1 MTYFQP
7 KKEQAKAGRQASVA
21 GEAVDVAATAGEA
34 DVAGEAVDVAATAGD
49 ADVAGE
55 SPEGVAPGAT
65 EGAAPKAA
73 EGAGPTAAEVAPDE
87 LSRAVAERDEYLDHL
102 QRLQAEF
109 DNYRKRV
116 RRDQE
121 QLRLNAAETV
131 VESLLPVVDNL
142 RRAVEATREHGGEQL
157 AAGVALVYDQ
167 LVNTLAGHG
176 LTAVEV
182 EPGTPF
188 DPEVHEAVMTQS
200 SDDYDEGAVLQV
212 MERGY
217 LLHGRLLRPAKVV
230 VVR

>member
-1 MTYFQP
+1 MMQP
-7 KKEQAKAGRQASVA
+7 HRKREQTAAGRPAD
-21 GEAVDVAATAGEA
+21 EAADGGATTADAAADPVATAAA
-34 DVAGEAVDVAATAGD
+34 DDTT
-49 ADVAGE
+49 
-55 SPEGVAPGAT
+55 PQ
-65 EGAAPKAA
+65 GAAPGPGPGGDA
-73 EGAGPTAAEVAPDE
+73 EGAGEDLA
-87 LSRAVAERDEYLDHL
+87 RALAERDDYLDHL

-121 QLRLNAAETV
+121 HLRLSAAETV

-142 RRAVEATREHGGEQL
+142 RRAVAATREHGGEQL

-182 EPGTPF
+182 EPGMPF
-188 DPEVHEAVMTQS
+188 DPEVHEAVMTQP
-200 SDDYDEGAVLQV
+200 SDDHDEGAVLQV

-217 LLHGRLLRPAKVV
+217 LLHGRLLRPAKVIV
-230 VVR
+230 AR